1 MNAIR
6 TIEDTVPER
15 TLGWAMLEWGA
26 DYLVLPDGP
35 DAGQPLVFTP
45 EQVRILLRWYAVDTR
60 GRFVYR
66 RGVLRRM
73 KGHGKDPLA
82 AAIALFELCGPCRFD
97 GWDADGAPVGKP
109 HPAPLIYVAAVSLFS
124 TKTTLS
130 LFPVML
136 SSAGYDEYGFEP
148 GYEICRTANGRI
160 EAATSSPRSLE
171 GARASFTILNES
183 EHWLSS
189 NQGHEMARV
198 IARNLAKSRDGSAR
212 SLELANAHLIG
223 EDSVAEQTHTAWEK
237 SRGDVAGL
245 MYDSLEAPPVA
256 LDDPEQI
263 SEAITVARGDS
274 TWLDVERLVAEVMDP
289 ATRQSEARRFYLNQ
303 LVGIGEE
310 DGWLPAGAWDA
321 CAEPNHVIE
330 DGAAVVLGFDG
341 SVNRDATALVVV
353 SCEDRPHVD
362 IAGLWERPNGPAAAE
377 WRVPVT
383 EVLGTIRGACERW
396 KVQEIAC
403 DTSRWVA
410 ELEGLAEEGL
420 PVVAYPQS
428 KARMVPATERATA
441 AVMEQTVSHSGD
453 PRLARHVMNAV
464 RRPDGQ
470 LSKVSHHSPRK
481 IDLAVAMVMA
491 IDRAAAMGHG
501 VMVYRIEETETWRA
515 AMERREAEFTPGVQR
530 SISLTDFYGVPK

>member
-1 MNAIR
+1 
-6 TIEDTVPER
+6 
-15 TLGWAMLEWGA
+15 
-26 DYLVLPDGP
+26 
-35 DAGQPLVFTP
+35 
-45 EQVRILLRWYAVDTR
+45 
-60 GRFVYR
+60 
-66 RGVLRRM
+66 
-73 KGHGKDPLA
+73 
-82 AAIALFELCGPCRFD
+82 
-97 GWDADGAPVGKP
+97 
-109 HPAPLIYVAAVSLFS
+109 VAAVSLFS

-183 EHWLSS
+183 EHWLAS
-189 NQGHEMARV
+189 NRGHEMARV

-212 SLELANAHLIG
+212 SLELANAHLVG

-263 SEAITVARGDS
+263 RESITVARGDS

-289 ATRQSEARRFYLNQ
+289 ATRKSEARRFYLNQ

-310 DGWLPAGAWDA
+310 EGWLPAGAWPA
-321 CAEPNHVIE
+321 CAESNHVIE
-330 DGAAVVLGFDG
+330 DGAYVVLGFDG
-341 SVNRDATALVVV
+341 SVNRDSTALVVV

-362 IAGLWERPNGPAAAE
+362 VAGLWERPNGPAAAE

-396 KVQEIAC
+396 RVREIAC

-441 AVMEQTVSHSGD
+441 AVIEHTLTHSGE

-491 IDRAAAMGHG
+491 LDRAAALGHTSLG
-501 VMVYRIEETETWRA
+501 IWLMSEE
-515 AMERREAEFTPGVQR
+515 
-530 SISLTDFYGVPK
+530 VPKAAARMQERQWKEELREIRRLDEAAKKENQRAGI